1 MKISPAAWFSR
12 GVSSPVRVMRFPSSA
27 HRLHHWTPGCKDQRD
42 PSDVRGSD
50 QDCQPRGRLHWQT
63 GHHHWFPRQHQ
74 PGWVPD
80 QCSVRWVTLEI
91 IRELNSGANTSQRNP
106 AFSQVLKCIQT
117 CNVYLLLNVMV
128 DFVLLRLS
136 SEATGLA
143 ANWRRGSSS
152 APIVTTTT
160 TTQHPHFLLRGPL
173 LNLMQKQCT
182 RSSPFSPRL
191 CL

>member
-1 MKISPAAWFSR
+1 MKISPAAWFSC
-12 GVSSPVRVMRFPSSA
+12 GVLSPVRVISFPPSA
-27 HRLHHWTPGCKDQRD
+27 YRLHHWPPGCKDQRD
-42 PSDVRGSD
+42 PSDVGGSD
-50 QDCQPRGRLHWQT
+50 QDCQPRGRLYWQT
-63 GHHHWFPRQHQ
+63 GHHHWFSRQHQ

-80 QCSVRWVTLEI
+80 QCPVRGVTLEI
-91 IRELNSGANTSQRNP
+91 IQELNSWGDASESNP
-106 AFSQVLKCIQT
+106 AFLRVLKYIQT

-160 TTQHPHFLLRGPL
+160 TQHPHFLLRGPL

-182 RSSPFSPRL
+182 RNSPFSPRL